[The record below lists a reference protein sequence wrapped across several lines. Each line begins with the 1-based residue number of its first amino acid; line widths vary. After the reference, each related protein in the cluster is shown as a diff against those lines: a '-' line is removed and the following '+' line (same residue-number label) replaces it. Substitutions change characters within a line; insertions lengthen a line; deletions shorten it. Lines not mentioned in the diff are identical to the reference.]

1 MKAVLNG
8 GVPQFVP
15 LAEKVTSPQ
24 VFSLGQDFM
33 VSMSPVGDIREAPA
47 PGSLASFVATLARP
61 EVLQQAVATAFV
73 GAAASSVPW
82 AGSAISVACLPWIP
96 QFWFA
101 GESYAQDASQPS
113 SSSADAE
120 TATVSSRANNLQ
132 NVLSWTAL
140 TQALCGVAEF
150 VLDDPLSGL
159 IGGGIAALGLHCATP
174 PGYRFLPTY
183 VVLAFCNGTMQ
194 TLMTAELYFTHGHL
208 PFLTPQVGLIG
219 KAAAGAF
226 LVSPLL
232 MLAGLV
238 AAWKLHSETREAVRA
253 LTTIPTRA
261 PQQATD
267 EDMVQGGLA
276 ERAEALLE
284 ETRPFVP
291 FNGAHFRIGDD

>member
-15 LAEKVTSPQ
+15 LAEKSTSLQ
-24 VFSLGQDFM
+24 ANSLGQDFM
-33 VSMSPVGDIREAPA
+33 LSISPMGDIREAPA
-47 PGSLASFVATLARP
+47 PGSLASFVASLARP
-61 EVLQQAVATAFV
+61 EVLQQAVTTAFV
-73 GAAASSVPW
+73 GAVASSVPC
-82 AGSAISVACLPWIP
+82 ADSAISVACIPWMP
-96 QFWFA
+96 QFWFS
-101 GESYAQDASQPS
+101 GDSNGQESSQP

-120 TATVSSRANNLQ
+120 EVTTVSSRANNLQ

-140 TQALCGVAEF
+140 TQALCGLAEF

-208 PFLTPQVGLIG
+208 PFMTPQVGLMG
-219 KAAAGAF
+219 KAAAASF

-238 AAWKLHSETREAVRA
+238 AAWKLHSETREAFRT
-253 LTTIPTRA
+253 LTAPPQRA
-261 PQQATD
+261 PQPEPA
-267 EDMVQGGLA
+267 EDHLGERLQG
-276 ERAEALLE
+276 LLE
-284 ETRPFVP
+284 ESRPFVP
-291 FNGAHFRIGDD
+291 FHGNHFRIGED